1 MIAPYDLEGKPVH
14 LKRKWT
20 GIYGE
25 TWLLKLLFFCP
36 TIQGIYLY
44 FSMKSYECD

>member
-25 TWLLKLLFFCP
+25 SWLLKLLLLFF
-36 TIQGIYLY
+36 L
-44 FSMKSYECD
+44 SYNSGNIFIFFYEKL